1 MLFSTVG
8 LAAAVMVGCTAQSA
22 ETTALNAINNI
33 CHELHQNEVIRNA
46 LKQRIDEAKKR
57 LGELTS
63 ETAALTLAFTKNVNT
78 DQGKA
83 YGVLLAVA
91 WHRLNLQRT
100 ALATNVQP
108 NLDAIEAIDRR
119 SAQLSQLQR
128 SAGGE
133 KDISTVTACG
143 GDASIITTK
152 GNAAHITAKF
162 SRTPPNGNKCPEDT
176 GATSKIEALSAT
188 LPTLKQLKLTS
199 DALLT
204 SNEITVTAAAAGNTA
219 STWLANTDK
228 TLCSANSRDD
238 KLNSNTDMI
247 TIASIT
253 RGNKPTTP
261 SEATITTGDVN
272 ECSEQ
277 GPDTEPLIVTAKK
290 FGYVI
295 CKARKATIDIQKTL
309 SETNSD
315 SLRQDSALI
324 QAALIVTNGEAKGD
338 EDTPKKTA
346 AVDAVFGEK
355 SVDVNKI
362 YLQSL
367 DSTTI
372 KQKTGN
378 DHPTA
383 TIGAVVKQSQISAA
397 LASELQP
404 PRKQTCSETAKPTEK
419 VNSIEEEQCKDKPQG
434 ECKEENGCVF
444 KDGKCVAKVT
454 AEVAE
459 KVGTQNTTGRNS
471 FVINKAPL
479 LLVFLP
485 LYLNV
490 KNILHNCVI
499 LCNFIFAILR
509 NFKNL

>member
-1 MLFSTVG
+1 MFFSTVG
-8 LAAAVMVGCTAQSA
+8 LAVAVIVGCSAQSD

-33 CHELHQNEVIRNA
+33 CHELQQNAVIRNA
-46 LKQRIDEAKKR
+46 LKRRIDNANTA
-57 LGELTS
+57 LGKLTS
-63 ETAALTLAFTKNVNT
+63 EAEALTLAFTKNANT
-78 DQGKA
+78 HQRRA
-83 YGVLLAVA
+83 YGVLLATA

-100 ALATNVQP
+100 AIATNVKP

-128 SAGGE
+128 TTGGTE
-133 KDISTVTACG
+133 DISTVTACG

-152 GNAAHITAKF
+152 GNPAHITAKF
-162 SRTPPNGNKCPEDT
+162 SRTPPSGNKCPEDS
-176 GATSKIEALSAT
+176 GATSKIEALISA
-188 LPTLKQLKLTS
+188 LPTIKQLKLTS

-247 TIASIT
+247 TIASIS

-261 SEATITTGDVN
+261 SEATITTDDVN

-383 TIGAVVKQSQISAA
+383 TIGDVVKQSQISAA

-444 KDGKCVAKVT
+444 KYGKCVAKVT
-454 AEVAE
+454 AEAGIDG
-459 KVGTQNTTGRNS
+459 KTNTTRSNS
-471 FVINKAPL
+471 FLINKAPL
-479 LLVFLP
+479 LLAVSLF
-485 LYLNV
+485 
-490 KNILHNCVI
+490 
-499 LCNFIFAILR
+499 
-509 NFKNL
+509 